1 MQQAKIMQVAQAQLA
16 NIYNKGKIM
25 GSTTD
30 NKAPQSVVDA
40 NKQRDVE
47 EALAAQEKLD
57 AAAKNKSVQ
66 ETALQSMQRSVRG
79 VNAAN
84 KTTLG

>member
-1 MQQAKIMQVAQAQLA
+1 MQQAKIMQAAQAQLA

-25 GSTTD
+25 GSTPD
-30 NKAPQSVVDA
+30 NKAPDSVFDA
-40 NKQRDVE
+40 ER
-47 EALAAQEKLD
+47 AQEAAD
-57 AAAKNKSVQ
+57 AEKKIAASKNREVQ